1 MLEPRT
7 GRLLVASPLLED
19 PNFARTVVLIC
30 AHGDEGTLGLV
41 LNRPLE
47 ASVVDHV
54 AVWSE
59 FCSPPAWIFA
69 GGPVAP
75 STVLGLA
82 RAEPSALGT
91 VFEGDLGLIDL
102 EAPPSTLADRL
113 RGLRLYGEPDSSRR
127 SSRRKRGLSSIRRRA
142 MCFRTNRRRSGGRSS
157 AGSAATCSSSPSIPE
172 TPISTNTRTPT

>member
-59 FCSPPAWIFA
+59 FCSPPARIFV

-82 RAEPSALGT
+82 RAEPNALGT
-91 VFEGDLGLIDL
+91 AFEGDLGLIDL
-102 EAPPSTLADRL
+102 EAAPGTLAGRL
-113 RGLRLYGEPDSSRR
+113 QRLRLYAGHSGWGAGQLAAELAQEAWFVVDAAPSDVFSDEPATLWREVLRR
-127 SSRRKRGLSSIRRRA
+127 QRGDVQLLAFYPRDPDL
-142 MCFRTNRRRSGGRSS
+142 N
-157 AGSAATCSSSPSIPE
+157 
-172 TPISTNTRTPT
+172 

>member
-47 ASVVDHV
+47 AAVVDHV

-113 RGLRLYGEPDSSRR
+113 RRLRLYAGHSGWGAGQLAAELAQEAWFVVDTAPSDVFSDEPATLWREVLRR
-127 SSRRKRGLSSIRRRA
+127 QRGDVQLLAFYPRDPDL
-142 MCFRTNRRRSGGRSS
+142 N
-157 AGSAATCSSSPSIPE
+157 
-172 TPISTNTRTPT
+172 